1 MSRLTSLPLN
11 QILLA
16 TLWGCAVIRL
26 LWNHPSFQFSSG
38 VVLAVYVLVVSRQ
51 IRRRMQILIFC
62 LALSAAI
69 LAAVFDGWYALWQGM
84 EHSVIFAAF
93 FGTVVLLRAT
103 ADQRPE
109 ISKARKLVKDL
120 GAQERNS
127 GLMAGSQFLG
137 SVLNVGVMSIFAPII
152 GRDNSEDIRKAAAEA
167 CQRGMCLC
175 CLWSPFWLAMALC
188 YEHLPNV
195 TLWQIMTL
203 GLCFVLV
210 GFIIAHLLYTRDVG
224 FAGSL
229 RAVTAL
235 LPVLPPVTIAAS
247 VVLLLNATTS
257 LSTLQC
263 LVTGIPL
270 LCLIG
275 LAFQGR
281 PQLATA
287 IRQSGKGIG
296 TVHGEVVLLTAAILL
311 GKTLI
316 LAIEQTGFDEMIAAL
331 QLPDWG
337 VITAIIGTITILAFA
352 GVHQIVTATLVLVLF
367 GSIETGVS
375 QLIIMEATLIGWA
388 FSSMTGLSAVSVAV
402 ASNMFGVSLE
412 GLAYGP
418 NLRFVA
424 TFGVMS
430 IIGLTALNRLLI

>member
-1 MSRLTSLPLN
+1 MPRLSSLPIN

-16 TLWGCAVIRL
+16 TLWGFAVIRL
-26 LWNHPSFQFSSG
+26 LWNHPALQFTSG
-38 VVLAVYVLVVSRQ
+38 IVLALYVIVVSRQ

-62 LALSAAI
+62 LALT
-69 LAAVFDGWYALWQGM
+69 AAVLSTIFDGWTALWQGM

-109 ISKARKLVKDL
+109 ISQARQLVEKL

-152 GRDNSEDIRKAAAEA
+152 GRDNSDDIRKAAAEA

-188 YEHLPNV
+188 YEHLPSV
-195 TLWQIMTL
+195 ALWQIMTL
-203 GLCFVLV
+203 GLGFVLV
-210 GFIIAHLLYTRDVG
+210 GFLIAHLLYTRAVG

-229 RAVTAL
+229 RAVAAL
-235 LPVLPPVTIAAS
+235 VPVLPPVTAAAS
-247 VVLLLNATTS
+247 VVLLLNATTN

-270 LCLIG
+270 LCLTG
-275 LAFQGR
+275 LAVQGR
-281 PQLATA
+281 HQLVSA
-287 IRQSGKGIG
+287 IRQSGTGIG

-311 GKTLI
+311 GKALI
-316 LAIEQTGFDEMIAAL
+316 LAIETTGFDETIAAL

-402 ASNMFGVSLE
+402 ASNMFAVSLE

-424 TFGVMS
+424 AFGVIS
-430 IIGLTALNRLLI
+430 ILGLTVLNRLLM

>member
-1 MSRLTSLPLN
+1 MLRLQSLPTN

-16 TLWGCAVIRL
+16 LLWSAAVIRIA
-26 LWNHPSFQFSSG
+26 WNHPVLQIASG
-38 VVLAVYVLVVSRQ
+38 IVLALYIVLVIGK

-62 LALSAAI
+62 LAATAMI
-69 LAAVFDGWYALWQGM
+69 LATIFDGWTALRQGM

-93 FGTVVLLRAT
+93 FGTVVLLRTT

-109 ISKARKLVKDL
+109 ISKARHSVERL
-120 GAQERNS
+120 GPQERNS

-137 SVLNVGVMSIFAPII
+137 SVLNVGVMSIFAPIV
-152 GRDNSEDIRKAAAEA
+152 GRDSGDATRKSAAEA

-188 YEHLPNV
+188 YEHLPEV
-195 TLWQIMTL
+195 TLWQIMSL
-203 GLCFVLV
+203 GLAFVIV
-210 GFIIAHLLYTRDVG
+210 AFVTAHLLYTRNVG
-224 FAGSL
+224 LAGL
-229 RAVTAL
+229 VGAIGAL
-235 LPVLPPVTIAAS
+235 VPVLPPVALAAAI
-247 VVLLLNATTS
+247 VLVLNATTS

-263 LVTGIPL
+263 LVTGIPV

-275 LAFQGR
+275 LSLQGR
-281 PQLATA
+281 AQLSAA
-287 IRQSGKGIG
+287 LQQSSKGIG
-296 TVHGEVVLLTAAILL
+296 AVHSEVVLLTAAILL
-311 GKTLI
+311 GKALI
-316 LAIEQTGFDEMIAAL
+316 LAISATGFDQTIAAL

-337 VITAIIGTITILAFA
+337 VITTIIATITILAFV
-352 GVHQIVTATLVLVLF
+352 GVHQVVTATLVLVLF

-375 QLIIMEATLIGWA
+375 HLIIMEATLIGWA

-402 ASNMFGVSLE
+402 ASNMFNVSLE

-424 TFGVMS
+424 AFGLISVF
-430 IIGLTALNRLLI
+430 GLTVLNRLLV

>member
-316 LAIEQTGFDEMIAAL
+316 LAIEQTGFDEMIAAFAAARL
-331 QLPDWG
+331 GRHHGHHWHHHHSRLCRRPPDRDRDIGACSLWVNRDRRVTTYHYGGHPDRLG
-337 VITAIIGTITILAFA
+337 VFFNDRLVCSVRRRCQQHVWRIA
-352 GVHQIVTATLVLVLF
+352 GRSRLRTEPALCCEPS
-367 GSIETGVS
+367 GSC
-375 QLIIMEATLIGWA
+375 
-388 FSSMTGLSAVSVAV
+388 
-402 ASNMFGVSLE
+402 
-412 GLAYGP
+412 
-418 NLRFVA
+418 
-424 TFGVMS
+424 
-430 IIGLTALNRLLI
+430 RLLV

>member
-1 MSRLTSLPLN
+1 MLPLTKLPIN

-16 TLWGCAVIRL
+16 VLWASAVVRL
-26 LWNHPSFQFSSG
+26 VWNHPSLPFASG
-38 VVLAVYVLVVSRQ
+38 AVLALYVVLVLGQ
-51 IRRRMQILIFC
+51 IKRRMQILIFC
-62 LALSAAI
+62 LALSAVG
-69 LAAVFDGWYALWQGM
+69 LAALFDGWQALWEGM

-109 ISKARKLVKDL
+109 ISKARQLVERL

-152 GRDNSEDIRKAAAEA
+152 GRDNSADIRKAAAEA

-195 TLWQIMTL
+195 ALWKIMTL
-203 GLCFVLV
+203 GLSFVMV
-210 GFIIAHLLYTRDVG
+210 GFIIAHLLYTREVG
-224 FAGSL
+224 IGGSI
-229 RAVTAL
+229 RAIGAL
-235 LPVLPPVTIAAS
+235 LPVLPAVAAAAS
-247 VVLLLNATTS
+247 VVLLLSATTS

-270 LCLIG
+270 LCLTG

-281 PQLATA
+281 HHLVAA

-296 TVHGEVVLLTAAILL
+296 TVHSEVVLLTAAILL
-311 GKTLI
+311 GKALI
-316 LAIEQTGFDEMIAAL
+316 LAIEKTGFDQTVAAL

-337 VITAIIGTITILAFA
+337 VITAIISTITILAFI
-352 GVHQIVTATLVLVLF
+352 GIHQIVTATLVLVLF
-367 GSIETGVS
+367 ASIETGVLP
-375 QLIIMEATLIGWA
+375 LIIMEATLVGWA

-424 TFGVMS
+424 VFGLIS
-430 IIGLTALNRLLI
+430 IIGLTALNRALI